1 MAGRIIDV
9 TMQLIDKVTQPLKG
23 VTASLADSSKDWKR
37 AGGEITNTG
46 RSIANVGQGLT
57 TAITLPVAAAGT
69 AAFNNFAEV
78 DKTLSL
84 VQQTMGSTS
93 EEAKVLEKSL
103 MDAAGS
109 SVFGMSDA
117 AEASLNFARAGF
129 TAKQAADMVAPSF
142 NLAAGTATDLSVVTE
157 GLGSTMKLFGADTS
171 EAANYSNIFAQAQA
185 QANTTVGD
193 MFESMSAAGSTF
205 ATVGW
210 SVKDLAVATGVL
222 GDAMVSGS
230 EAGNGLKSGLAN
242 LASNDAAISMLEKLG
257 VSVINENGEFES
269 FITVQERLHKA
280 FEGLTQEEQIN
291 AATSLFGKNQMSKW
305 LTIINRSPEDIQG
318 MVGALDQVDG
328 KAKEMS
334 DALMSGSGGAME
346 SLKSSIDVL
355 SYSMGQFVAQ
365 YATPAIKKI
374 TDIVDKFNALDD
386 STKDQIVRWAG
397 IAAAVGPA
405 LLVFGKVVMVVGRV
419 AINIGKIGSSI
430 KAAGG
435 VMAALTGP
443 GAIVVAVLAAIA
455 VAAVLVIT
463 HWDQVKAAAQT
474 LWDSVQPIVQ
484 HLQDKWKELS
494 TYIKT
499 AWETNIKPAWDNF
512 SSKVSEVWTLV
523 QPLLTNFGNLMK
535 DIFEVRFKF
544 AIDVAVAVFKF
555 LFDNIQ
561 AIVTTLLGVFSGI
574 IDFVVG
580 VFTGD
585 WDRAW
590 NGIAEI
596 FSSVWD
602 GMKQVADS
610 AVQFIG
616 GLVDGLVD
624 AWNGLLNIIG
634 LAKDKSSEVPSA
646 GSSGRFAV
654 GTSFFK
660 GGTATIH
667 ERGAEIVD
675 LPRGSRIWPH
685 SESLKMAYN
694 EGLAQGGGG
703 KGGTINITVAKLADN
718 IQVRNDSDI
727 ETLAAAIANKLE
739 QTAQNIGGGELGY
752 VY

>member
-9 TMQLIDKVTQPLKG
+9 TMQLIDKVTQPLQG
-23 VTASLADSSKDWKR
+23 VTASLADSSKQWQR
-37 AGGEITNTG
+37 AGREITNTG
-46 RSIANVGQGLT
+46 RGIANVGQGLT

-142 NLAAGTATDLSVVTE
+142 DLAAGTATDLSVVTE

-257 VSVINENGEFES
+257 VSVINEKGEFES

-280 FEGLTQEEQIN
+280 FEDLTQEEQIN

-419 AINIGKIGSSI
+419 ATTIGKIGSAI

-463 HWDQVKAAAQT
+463 HWDQVKAAAQA

-499 AWETNIKPAWDNF
+499 AWETNIKPAWDSF
-512 SSKVSEVWTLV
+512 SSKVSEVWAFV

-555 LFDNIQ
+555 LFDNVS
-561 AIVTTLLGVFSGI
+561 AVVTTLLGVFSGI

-624 AWNGLLNIIG
+624 AWNGLLNVIG

-646 GSSGRFAV
+646 GSSGNFAV

-675 LPRGSRIWPH
+675 LPRGSRIYPH
-685 SESLKMAYN
+685 AESLKMAYN
-694 EGLAQGGGG
+694 EGRAQGGGG
-703 KGGTINITVAKLADN
+703 KGGTINITVAKLADS
-718 IQVRNDSDI
+718 IQVRNDNDI
-727 ETLAAAIANKLE
+727 EAIAAAIANKIE
-739 QTAQNIGGGELGY
+739 RTAQNLGGEQYGY
-752 VY
+752 SY

>member
-9 TMQLIDKVTQPLKG
+9 TMQLIDKVTQPLQG
-23 VTASLADSSKDWKR
+23 VTASLADSSKQWTR
-37 AGGEITNTG
+37 AGKEITNTG
-46 RSIANVGQGLT
+46 KSIANVGQGLT

-142 NLAAGTATDLSVVTE
+142 DLAAGTATDLSVVTE

-257 VSVINENGEFES
+257 VSVINEKGEFES

-365 YATPAIKKI
+365 YATPVIKKI
-374 TDIVDKFNALDD
+374 TDLVDKFNALDG

-405 LLVFGKVVMVVGRV
+405 LLVFGKVVMTVGRV
-419 AINIGKIGSSI
+419 ATTIGKIGGAI

-474 LWDSVQPIVQ
+474 LWDSIQPIVQ

-703 KGGTINITVAKLADN
+703 KGGTINITVAKLADA
-718 IQVRNDSDI
+718 IQVRDNSDI
-727 ETLAAAIANKLE
+727 EAIAAAIANKIE
-739 QTAQNIGGGELGY
+739 RTAQNLGGEQYGY
-752 VY
+752 SY

>member
-9 TMQLIDKVTQPLKG
+9 TMQLIDKVTQPLQG
-23 VTASLADSSKDWKR
+23 VTASLADSNKQWQR
-37 AGGEITNTG
+37 AGREITNTG
-46 RSIANVGQGLT
+46 RDIANVGQGMT
-57 TAITLPVAAAGT
+57 TAITLPIAAAGT

-103 MDAAGS
+103 MDAAGN

-142 NLAAGTATDLSVVTE
+142 DLAAGTATDLSVVTE

-257 VSVINENGEFES
+257 VSVINEKGEFES

-365 YATPAIKKI
+365 YATPVIKKT
-374 TDIVDKFNALDD
+374 TDLVDKFNALDG

-405 LLVFGKVVMVVGRV
+405 LLVFGKVVMTVGRV
-419 AINIGKIGSSI
+419 ATTIGKIGSAI

-474 LWDSVQPIVQ
+474 LWDSIQPIVQ

-555 LFDNIQ
+555 LFDSVS
-561 AIVTTLLGVFSGI
+561 ATVTTLLGIFSGI

-590 NGIAEI
+590 NGVKEI
-596 FSSVWD
+596 FESVWQGIQD
-602 GMKQVADS
+602 FAEGVLN
-610 AVQFIG
+610 FI
-616 GLVDGLVD
+616 
-624 AWNGLLNIIG
+624 NGLISGVASAISG
-634 LAKDKSSEVPSA
+634 LISLFKDAKNE
-646 GSSGRFAV
+646 SSGISAPGKNAV
-654 GTSFFK
+654 GTSFWR
-660 GGTATIH
+660 GGSTWVN
-667 ERGAEIVD
+667 ERGAEIID
-675 LPRGSRIWPH
+675 LPRGSRIYPH
-685 SESLKMAYN
+685 AESLKMAYN
-694 EGLAQGGGG
+694 EGRAQGGGG
-703 KGGTINITVAKLADN
+703 KGGTINITVAKLADA
-718 IQVRNDSDI
+718 IQVRDNSDI
-727 ETLAAAIANKLE
+727 EAIAAAIANKIE
-739 QTAQNIGGGELGY
+739 RTAQNLGGEQYGY
-752 VY
+752 SY

>member
-37 AGGEITNTG
+37 AGREITNTG

-142 NLAAGTATDLSVVTE
+142 DLAAGTATDLSVVTE

-257 VSVINENGEFES
+257 VSVINEKGEFES

-365 YATPAIKKI
+365 YATPVIKKV
-374 TDIVDKFNALDD
+374 TDLIDKFNALDG

-405 LLVFGKVVMVVGRV
+405 LLVFGKVVMVVGGV
-419 AINIGKIGSSI
+419 VTNIGKIGGAI

-455 VAAVLVIT
+455 VAIALVVT
-463 HWDQVKAAAQT
+463 HWDQVKAAAQSFFDQIRPLIT
-474 LWDSVQPIVQ
+474 FLQDQWNELVASLKSTWESHLKPVWEGFKNAVSDTWTAVQPILLRIAEIVK
-484 HLQDKWKELS
+484 DVFE
-494 TYIKT
+494 IK
-499 AWETNIKPAWDNF
+499 
-512 SSKVSEVWTLV
+512 
-523 QPLLTNFGNLMK
+523 
-535 DIFEVRFKF
+535 FKF
-544 AIDVAVAVFKF
+544 AIEVAVEIFKF
-555 LFDNIQ
+555 MSEFIG
-561 AIVTTLLGVFSGI
+561 TTI
-574 IDFVVG
+574 ETIVG
-580 VFTGD
+580 VFNGYNEFIAGVFTAD

-590 NGIAEI
+590 NGIAQI
-596 FSSVWD
+596 FSSIWD
-602 GMKQVADS
+602 GIKDVAS
-610 AVQFIG
+610 ATIDFIS
-616 GLVDGLVD
+616 GLVSGLVD

-667 ERGAEIVD
+667 ERGAEVVD

-703 KGGTINITVAKLADN
+703 KGGTINITVAKLADA
-718 IQVRNDSDI
+718 IQVRDNSDI
-727 ETLAAAIANKLE
+727 EAIAAAIANKIE
-739 QTAQNIGGGELGY
+739 RTAQNLGGEQYGY
-752 VY
+752 SY

>member
-9 TMQLIDKVTQPLKG
+9 TMQLIDKVTQPLQG
-23 VTASLADSSKDWKR
+23 VTASLADSSKQWQR
-37 AGGEITNTG
+37 AGREITNTG
-46 RSIANVGQGLT
+46 RGIANVGQGLT

-93 EEAKVLEKSL
+93 TEAKVLEKSL

-157 GLGSTMKLFGADTS
+157 GLGSAMKLFGADTS

-257 VSVINENGEFES
+257 VSVINEKGEFES
-269 FITVQERLHKA
+269 FITVQERLHNA
-280 FEGLTQEEQIN
+280 FEDLTQEEQIN

-405 LLVFGKVVMVVGRV
+405 LLTFGKVVMVVGRV
-419 AINIGKIGSSI
+419 ATTIGKIGSAI

-463 HWDQVKAAAQT
+463 HWDQVKAAAQA

-512 SSKVSEVWTLV
+512 SSKVSEVWTFV

-555 LFDNIQ
+555 LFDNVS
-561 AIVTTLLGVFSGI
+561 AVVTTLLGVFSGI

-610 AVQFIG
+610 AVQFIS
-616 GLVDGLVD
+616 GLVSGLVD
-624 AWNGLLNIIG
+624 AWNGLLNVIG

-646 GSSGRFAV
+646 GSSGNFAV

-675 LPRGSRIWPH
+675 LPRGSRIYPH
-685 SESLKMAYN
+685 AESLKMAYN
-694 EGLAQGGGG
+694 EGRAQGGGG
-703 KGGTINITVAKLADN
+703 KGGTINITVAKLADA
-718 IQVRNDSDI
+718 IQVRDNSDI
-727 ETLAAAIANKLE
+727 EAIAAAIANKIE
-739 QTAQNIGGGELGY
+739 RTAQNLGGEQYGY
-752 VY
+752 SY

>member
-9 TMQLIDKVTQPLKG
+9 TMQLIDKVTQPLQG
-23 VTASLADSSKDWKR
+23 VTASLADSNKQWQR
-37 AGGEITNTG
+37 AGKEITNTG

-93 EEAKVLEKSL
+93 KEAKVLEKSL
-103 MDAAGS
+103 MDAAGN

-142 NLAAGTATDLSVVTE
+142 DLAAGTATDLSVVTE

-257 VSVINENGEFES
+257 VSVINEKGEFES

-280 FEGLTQEEQIN
+280 FEDLTQEEQIN

-374 TDIVDKFNALDD
+374 TDLVDKFNALDD

-419 AINIGKIGSSI
+419 ATTIGKIGGAI

-435 VMAALTGP
+435 IMAALTGP

-474 LWDSVQPIVQ
+474 LWDSIQPIVQ

-561 AIVTTLLGVFSGI
+561 AVVTTLLGVFSGI

-590 NGIAEI
+590 NGIAQI

-610 AVQFIG
+610 AVQFIS

-675 LPRGSRIWPH
+675 LPRGSRIYPH
-685 SESLKMAYN
+685 AESLKIAYN
-694 EGLAQGGGG
+694 EGRAQGGGG
-703 KGGTINITVAKLADN
+703 KGGTINITVAKLAES
-718 IQVRNDSDI
+718 IQVRNDNDI
-727 ETLAAAIANKLE
+727 EAIAAAIANKIE
-739 QTAQNIGGGELGY
+739 RTAQNLGGEQYGY
-752 VY
+752 SY

>member
-9 TMQLIDKVTQPLKG
+9 TMQLIDKVTQPLQG
-23 VTASLADSSKDWKR
+23 VTASLADSSKQWQR
-37 AGGEITNTG
+37 AGKEITNTG
-46 RSIANVGQGLT
+46 KSIANVGQGLT

-109 SVFGMSDA
+109 SVFGMNDA

-257 VSVINENGEFES
+257 VSVINEKGEFES

-365 YATPAIKKI
+365 YATPAIKKV
-374 TDIVDKFNALDD
+374 TDLIDKFNALDG
-386 STKDQIVRWAG
+386 STKAQIVRWAG

-405 LLVFGKVVMVVGRV
+405 LLVFGKVVMTVGRV
-419 AINIGKIGSSI
+419 ATTIGKIGSAI

-474 LWDSVQPIVQ
+474 LWDSIQPIVQ

-555 LFDNIQ
+555 MFDSVS
-561 AIVTTLLGVFSGI
+561 ATVTTLLGIFSGI

-590 NGIAEI
+590 NGVKEI
-596 FSSVWD
+596 FESVWQGIQD
-602 GMKQVADS
+602 FAEGVLN
-610 AVQFIG
+610 FI
-616 GLVDGLVD
+616 
-624 AWNGLLNIIG
+624 NGLISGVASAISG
-634 LAKDKSSEVPSA
+634 LISLFKDAKNE
-646 GSSGRFAV
+646 SSGISAPGRNAV
-654 GTSFFK
+654 GTSFWR
-660 GGTATIH
+660 GGSTWVN
-667 ERGAEIVD
+667 ERGAEIID
-675 LPRGSRIWPH
+675 LPRGSRIYPH
-685 SESLKMAYN
+685 AESLKIAYN
-694 EGLAQGGGG
+694 EGRAQGGGG
-703 KGGTINITVAKLADN
+703 KGGTINITVAKLADA
-718 IQVRNDSDI
+718 IQVRDNSDI
-727 ETLAAAIANKLE
+727 EAIAAAIANKIE
-739 QTAQNIGGGELGY
+739 RTAQNLGGEQYGY
-752 VY
+752 SY

>member
-9 TMQLIDKVTQPLKG
+9 TMQLIDKVTQPLQG
-23 VTASLADSSKDWKR
+23 VTASLADSNKQWQR
-37 AGGEITNTG
+37 AGREITNTG

-78 DKTLSL
+78 NKTLSL

-93 EEAKVLEKSL
+93 GKAKVLEKSL

-142 NLAAGTATDLSVVTE
+142 DLAAGTATDLSVVTE
-157 GLGSTMKLFGADTS
+157 GLGSAMKLFGADTS
-171 EAANYSNIFAQAQA
+171 EAANYSNILAQAQA

-257 VSVINENGEFES
+257 VSVINEKGEFES

-280 FEGLTQEEQIN
+280 FEDLTQEEQIN

-305 LTIINRSPEDIQG
+305 LTIINRSPKDIQG

-419 AINIGKIGSSI
+419 ATTIGKIGSAI

-463 HWDQVKAAAQT
+463 HWDQVKAAAQA

-512 SSKVSEVWTLV
+512 SSKVSEVWALV

-555 LFDNIQ
+555 LFDNVS
-561 AIVTTLLGVFSGI
+561 AVVTTLLGVFSGI

-610 AVQFIG
+610 AVQFIS
-616 GLVDGLVD
+616 GLVSGLVD

-646 GSSGRFAV
+646 GSSGNFAV
-654 GTSFFK
+654 GTSFFR

-675 LPRGSRIWPH
+675 LPRGSRIYPH
-685 SESLKMAYN
+685 AESLKMAYN
-694 EGLAQGGGG
+694 EGRAQGGGG
-703 KGGTINITVAKLADN
+703 KGGTINITVAKLAES
-718 IQVRNDSDI
+718 IQVRNDNDI
-727 ETLAAAIANKLE
+727 EAIAAAIANKIE
-739 QTAQNIGGGELGY
+739 RTAQNLGGEQYGY
-752 VY
+752 SY